1 MNDHRPIPDD
11 DALDLALAYLD
22 DDLDPIGR
30 ATVESSPELLDL
42 VAELRWAQEFV
53 IDGTDAATRVD
64 PVTSTNSARLDAA
77 ISAALEVFDRDVVP
91 SLSRTDELGT
101 VTPLAS
107 ARRWR
112 RATMLV
118 SAAAAGLLLVGIVVT
133 SLGGSMS
140 SDDLATSGGAENAE
154 SRVASQVAAG
164 DAPTGATGATAA
176 DAASSTLPSPV
187 DTIDTIIGPASVPT
201 VIDDPV
207 VLLELAGQVLGVGWI
222 TGDPAAITPPPA
234 DLDLFGCTPTLSPTQ
249 LIIATITFV
258 DQPALAV
265 ADLATSSVAAI
276 DLGCNVIAEAAY
288 TK

>member
-30 ATVESSPELLDL
+30 VTVESSPELLDL

-64 PVTSTNSARLDAA
+64 PVTSTNSARVDAA

-101 VTPLAS
+101 VTPLSS

-112 RATMLV
+112 RPTMLV

-133 SLGGSMS
+133 SLGSSMS

-154 SRVASQVAAG
+154 SRVASQVVVG
-164 DAPTGATGATAA
+164 DAPTGATAA
-176 DAASSTLPSPV
+176 DSASSTLPSTV

>member
-1 MNDHRPIPDD
+1 MNDPRPIPDD

-53 IDGTDAATRVD
+53 IDGTDATTRVD

-91 SLSRTDELGT
+91 SLARTDALGT
-101 VTPLAS
+101 VTPLSS

-112 RATMLV
+112 RSTMLV

-133 SLGGSMS
+133 SLGSSMS

-154 SRVASQVAAG
+154 SRVASQVVAG
-164 DAPTGATGATAA
+164 DAPTGATAA
-176 DAASSTLPSPV
+176 DAASSTLSATV
-187 DTIDTIIGPASVPT
+187 VTIDTIIGPASVPT